1 MVAII
6 YGTIHAGCMFY
17 NKTSNVDLSLCAP
30 KTYTYAVSPQEFK
43 RELYQKKIEIESL
56 NHRFVCWLSPG
67 SERPGSVSPLC
78 DFRQRW
84 DSLESETVGRQVRSY
99 RYFPQN

>member
-1 MVAII
+1 M
-6 YGTIHAGCMFY
+6 TI
-17 NKTSNVDLSLCAP
+17 VSLIGGR
-30 KTYTYAVSPQEFK
+30 PQEFK

-56 NHRFVCWLSPG
+56 NHRFVCRLAPG

-84 DSLESETVGRQVRSY
+84 DSIESETVNRQVS
-99 RYFPQN
+99 PESPVTTPIKISLN

>member
-1 MVAII
+1 
-6 YGTIHAGCMFY
+6 MFCLH
-17 NKTSNVDLSLCAP
+17 SFL
-30 KTYTYAVSPQEFK
+30 QEFK

-56 NHRFVCWLSPG
+56 NHRFVCRLSPG

-84 DSLESETVGRQVRSY
+84 DSLESETVGRQVRIF
-99 RYFPQN
+99 RYHYVIFICNPHNLMLLRRNYI

>member
-1 MVAII
+1 MTQLQQCKYKHIF
-6 YGTIHAGCMFY
+6 CPSSF
-17 NKTSNVDLSLCAP
+17 
-30 KTYTYAVSPQEFK
+30 PQEFK

-56 NHRFVCWLSPG
+56 NHRFVCRLSPG

-84 DSLESETVGRQVRSY
+84 DSLESETVGRQVRICTYHYVILS
-99 RYFPQN
+99 QM